1 MTLIAMNRPVRSD
14 HRLERVHMF
23 PGRHLGEQELD
34 RQQAWADARLS
45 SLLAHRH
52 PGIVNG
58 LSLADESTD
67 SVTITP
73 GLAVAGNGKTIH
85 LYSELTTGWQ
95 ALIEEYLKSVATDD
109 PTGVYYLTLSQNLR
123 HVDSPGVEPCQRA
136 EFDPTRDSQQVT
148 VTSVALKRLAIQGDI
163 ATPEGRSRI
172 ENRVA
177 VAGVSADLLRKH
189 PDSVPLALVGITL
202 GDEDEGRVRW
212 VSEATG
218 RYQATG
224 DSGYRVLFAQSQA
237 AIQRVMARLQ
247 DEGTQDPREQHVFLR
262 GNLGLRHLPAAGQ
275 LPVSWLK
282 GPDAKNPVLIG
293 LPSHIGLDMI
303 PVPEDRIPDL
313 IRRHLPARP
322 VDLDQSQGER
332 LRLLLALDP
341 ADYRPDLL
349 DIPPTGKRLEADLFR
364 YQMRAHKAWMNWKH
378 QFYTLYHIVPSH
390 EPSVAETEEQRALER
405 IIHDPERLGDL
416 GLPKAEDN
424 PMTADQFFS
433 GLKEQHGGTPDNPV
447 YPYDMA
453 EPEPPEDYTKWL
465 ERLNDGNNQAPQP
478 NEPMEDGLVVRYAA
492 LLVNIEEVRNQIRNL
507 TSRGGRMRDFLLLQR
522 QQLDAQSASL
532 SALARGLASGSNNT
546 KSKGSLQYS
555 YALSPDT
562 YTVASSSDNQ
572 RNYEAIRNITR
583 RDKQRRA
590 PMQLLETQALNLAA
604 AQKDTLLWKNPGNTS
619 TAEFMAAVHGQPLQL
634 SLADDPV
641 RKQPFTPFVSGFTV
655 MEDASPAAAQYQK
668 NHTRLLELTS
678 MADQLLAKDDSK
690 PLGKLFN
697 RDKLIDPGKLTGGQG
712 ETGKIIKDQYDALL
726 DAGRVLTRWIK
737 GTESRFNTLERK
749 RETKINQLNRLEAE
763 AKKLSAG
770 IRLAREKLD
779 NLAQV
784 LDERKGD
791 YTLAQQLLMEDW
803 QRAQKRNEERSGI
816 LTTGIRGLWYVRVR
830 STEVS
835 MPAADPLA
843 LRFRHD
849 HDDLPGCDPDQTSEL
864 PESLAGFLE
873 TVSEIPVSDWA
884 ALRPLAPHIPVNL
897 NFSVL
902 QQYRKIRAV
911 EKHQKRATGQL
922 SAALEGRLKSLQQ
935 NNRILATGMVRKP
948 FPGKTGSMVETQRET
963 SRVLSLE
970 DAITSMPAPLRRKA
984 QQLMD
989 NLELV
994 QSCLLQHLRGL
1005 SGSLRL
1011 TWGQLAEDN
1020 RLAVTDV
1027 SRWPG
1032 LERAEQEDFN
1042 RVRTLSELVN
1052 WWFRQLT
1059 DKPSAESRQAME
1071 DMIRATLIV
1080 ASLGDPEEIIR
1091 GEVAAPPRL
1100 IRPGERLKVRLNRT
1114 PLPGTELQL
1123 LDDLQQVTAVL
1134 SVEDQVADSTE
1145 VRITRV
1151 LQNDIRITS
1160 RSTVIGKIRR

>member
-34 RQQAWADARLS
+34 RQQAWTDARLS
-45 SLLAHRH
+45 PLLAHRH
-52 PGIVNG
+52 PGIVHG

-67 SVTITP
+67 SVTVTP

-95 ALIEEYLKSVATDD
+95 ALIEDYLKSVATDD

-123 HVDSPGVEPCQRA
+123 HVDSPRVEPCQRA
-136 EFDPTRDSQQVT
+136 EFDPTRDSQRVT
-148 VTSVALKRLAIQGDI
+148 VTSVALKRLAIQGEI
-163 ATPEGRSRI
+163 TTPEGRSRI
-172 ENRVA
+172 ENHVA
-177 VAGVSADLLRKH
+177 VAGISSELLRKH

-202 GDEDEGRVRW
+202 DDEGNSRVRW

-218 RYQATG
+218 RYQATP

-237 AIQRVMARLQ
+237 AIQRTMARLREQ
-247 DEGTQDPREQHVFLR
+247 EIQDPQEQHVFLR
-262 GNLGLRHLPAAGQ
+262 ENLGLRHLPAAGQ

-282 GPDAKNPVLIG
+282 RPDARDPGLIG
-293 LPSHIGLDMI
+293 LPLHIGLDMI
-303 PVPEDRIPDL
+303 PVPGDRIPDL
-313 IRRHLPARP
+313 IHRHLPAPP
-322 VDLDQSQGER
+322 VDLNQPKGER
-332 LRLLLALDP
+332 LRLLLALNP
-341 ADYRPDLL
+341 EDYRPDLL
-349 DIPPTGKRLEADLFR
+349 DIPPTDQRLEADLFR
-364 YQMRAHKAWMNWKH
+364 YQMRAHEAWMNWKH
-378 QFYTLYHIVPSH
+378 QFYTLYQIVPSH

-416 GLPKAEDN
+416 GLPKAEN
-424 PMTADQFFS
+424 HPMTADQFFS
-433 GLKEQHGGTPDNPV
+433 GLKEQHGGTSDNPV
-447 YPYDMA
+447 YPYDHV
-453 EPEPPEDYTKWL
+453 ESQPPEIYNEWL
-465 ERLNDGNNQAPQP
+465 ARHEQNPAPQP
-478 NEPMEDGLVVRYAA
+478 EKPTKDGLVVRYAA

-522 QQLDAQSASL
+522 QQLDAQSASI
-532 SALARGLASGSNNT
+532 SALSRGLAADNNGGQ
-546 KSKGSLQYS
+546 SKGSLQYS

-562 YTVASSSDNQ
+562 YKVAAPISP
-572 RNYEAIRNITR
+572 RERFEAIRKKSVRARTR
-583 RDKQRRA
+583 IS
-590 PMQLLETQALNLAA
+590 PMEFVEKGAVGEASR
-604 AQKDTLLWKNPGNTS
+604 QKDVLLRKNPDKTS
-619 TAEFMAAVHGQPLQL
+619 PLELMATTHGQPLAL
-634 SLADDPV
+634 SVAETPV
-641 RKQPFTPFVSGFTV
+641 ARQAFQSFASGFSV
-655 MEDASPAAAQYQK
+655 LEDASPASHQYQK
-668 NHTRLLELTS
+668 NYDQLLELNTLV
-678 MADQLLAKDDSK
+678 DQQLAKDDSK
-690 PLGKLFN
+690 VLKKLFKA
-697 RDKLIDPGKLTGGQG
+697 DQLAKPTQPVKEEDEAKPGV
-712 ETGKIIKDQYDALL
+712 IKDQYDHLL
-726 DAGRVLTRWIK
+726 TASKALTRWIK
-737 GTESRFNTLERK
+737 ATESRFNDLERK
-749 RETKINQLNRLEAE
+749 RERKISLLDRLEAE
-763 AKKLSAG
+763 AKKLSSS

-784 LDERKGD
+784 VEERKGD
-791 YTLAQQLLMEDW
+791 YSLAQQLLMEDW
-803 QRAQKRNEERSGI
+803 QRARKRYEERSRI
-816 LTTGIRGLWYVRVR
+816 LTHGIRGLWYVRVR
-830 STEVS
+830 SAEVS
-835 MPAADPLA
+835 LPAADPLK

-849 HDDLPGCDPDQTSEL
+849 HDDLPGCDPDQASGL
-864 PESLAGFLE
+864 PESLTGFLE
-873 TVSEIPVSDWA
+873 TITEIPVSDWA
-884 ALRPLAPHIPVNL
+884 ALRPLVPHIPVNL
-897 NFSVL
+897 EVSVL

-911 EKHQKRATGQL
+911 EKHQKRETGQL
-922 SAALEGRLKSLQQ
+922 STVLQGRLKDLQKT
-935 NNRILATGMVRKP
+935 NRILATGMLRKP

-963 SRVLSLE
+963 SKVLSLE
-970 DAITSMPAPLRRKA
+970 EAITSKSAPLRRRA

-994 QSCLLQHLRGL
+994 QSCLRQHLRSL

-1042 RVRTLSELVN
+1042 RVRTLSELVD
-1052 WWFRQLT
+1052 WWFRQLA
-1059 DKPSAESRQAME
+1059 DEPSADSRQAME
-1071 DMIRATLIV
+1071 DMVRATLIV

-1091 GEVAAPPRL
+1091 GEVAAPPRRIL
-1100 IRPGERLKVRLNRT
+1100 PGERLKVRLNRT

-1151 LQNDIRITS
+1151 LKNDIRITS